1 MAGGGSLRSE
11 APFFPAFF
19 GSRPDLIVFSSHSRR
34 AKTPGLTR
42 TSGFSEESF
51 LRVAASRA
59 PIVTSGLLPTWLRRF
74 FSIAM
79 SVISL

>member
-1 MAGGGSLRSE
+1 MVL
-11 APFFPAFF
+11 
-19 GSRPDLIVFSSHSRR
+19 SSHSRS
-34 AKTPGLTR
+34 AKTPGFTR
-42 TSGFSEESF
+42 TSGFSAESF
-51 LRVAASRA
+51 LRVAARRA